1 MTNDTEHLFMSL
13 LAIGVLSLRN
23 VSSNHLL
30 FKKKIEL
37 FVFLLICKSFLY
49 IMKTSPLLDIY

>member
-30 FKKKIEL
+30 LKKKL
-37 FVFLLICKSFLY
+37 SYLSFY
-49 IMKTSPLLDIY
+49 